1 MIKTRGDSSDKKDGG
16 FFCNKGDSMTI
27 TIDEAKIVQTVKSV
41 SILLVIAA
49 VLTFLGLSS
58 KIFHFSE
65 ANPVMYEINYNRLS
79 APGKGVA
86 TSMKKTGEVQ
96 SKVLGPQRGN
106 GKGGSKFFDEVE
118 KVHGNGSK

>member
-1 MIKTRGDSSDKKDGG
+1 
-16 FFCNKGDSMTI
+16 MTI
-27 TIDEAKIVQTVKSV
+27 EIDEAKIVQNMKGVA
-41 SILLVIAA
+41 ILLVIAA

-65 ANPVMYEINYNRLS
+65 ENPVQYEMNYKRLS
-79 APGKGVA
+79 SPGRGVA
-86 TSMKKTGEVQ
+86 TSMKKTGEVE

-118 KVHGNGSK
+118 KVHGKGSK